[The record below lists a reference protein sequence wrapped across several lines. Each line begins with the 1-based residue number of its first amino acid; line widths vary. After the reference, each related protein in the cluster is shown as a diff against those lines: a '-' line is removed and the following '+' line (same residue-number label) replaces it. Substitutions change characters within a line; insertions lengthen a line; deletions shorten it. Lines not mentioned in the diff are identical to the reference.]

1 MFDDT
6 KAFCLRRILLF
17 FTTLS
22 SSHGLCNSNTK
33 QQERKNL
40 DGKHVCVV
48 KMRTKQECQHPNSI
62 FIDRARREK
71 IEKMKR
77 RG

>member
-1 MFDDT
+1 M
-6 KAFCLRRILLF
+6 
-17 FTTLS
+17 
-22 SSHGLCNSNTK
+22 K
-33 QQERKNL
+33 QQEEKKNL

-71 IEKMKR
+71 MKR
-77 RG
+77 RGRENEINSR